1 LEKQSRIFDRFYPI
15 PNDEPW
21 KYSSSG
27 LKLTLIEK
35 LVKQIA
41 GAIAAESTIQ
51 NTCFTVKLA
60 IAPKLKK
67 NYENP

>member
-1 LEKQSRIFDRFYPI
+1 MEKQSRIFDRFYCI
-15 PNDEPW
+15 PNHEPW
-21 KYSSSG
+21 KDSGSG

-35 LVKQIA
+35 LVQQIA

-60 IAPKLKK
+60 IAPK
-67 NYENP
+67 